1 MNKKG
6 LLNTNQTISKDTSNV
21 DELLELVE
29 IYYAISKELL
39 SYRKEHN
46 LTQEE
51 LAKKLRMNQTMIS
64 KLESGRYNPTFKLI
78 HQISRKLDNSNKFF
92 SDVLLNILKEIKNVS
107 TTKYTHNLNNK
118 NYNYESEGNIIYI
131 TKKYINE
138 KGGFNNECNSKFTN
152 VG

>member
-1 MNKKG
+1 MNRKG
-6 LLNTNQTISKDTSNV
+6 LLNTKQIIEKDTEKV
-21 DELLELVE
+21 DEILELVE

-39 SYRKEHN
+39 NYRKEHN

-51 LAKKLRMNQTMIS
+51 LAKKLKMNQTMIS

-92 SDVLLNILKEIKNVS
+92 SEVLLNILKEIRNVS
-107 TTKYTHNLNNK
+107 TTNCTQNVNDK
-118 NYNYESEGNIIYI
+118 NYNYKTEGNIIYI

-138 KGGFNNECNSKFTN
+138 KGGVNNECNSKFAN